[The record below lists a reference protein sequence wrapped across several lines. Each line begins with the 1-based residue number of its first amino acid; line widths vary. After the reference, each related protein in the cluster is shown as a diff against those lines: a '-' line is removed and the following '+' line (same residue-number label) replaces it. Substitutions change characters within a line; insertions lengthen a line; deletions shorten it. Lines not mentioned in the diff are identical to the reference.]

1 MFRGKR
7 LVMTG
12 IKTYLTDRT
21 GPKLW
26 LALIMLAAFSYF
38 GVTNGWWLAPFW
50 DNGVYA
56 RAVTEHLAGGDAY
69 RVEPFPFFPFVYHPY
84 VFASFL
90 GVHSVVPLWPALLVA
105 MLASA
110 VFASRAL
117 FRAAGIETREFATAL
132 AVTACFVMFGLT
144 SFASGNLVVTLDFLI
159 IGVSL
164 TRLALRGSYFG
175 PAAFAL
181 IVLGSLVKPYLLAY
195 LALVLLD
202 RRQLWQGGAVIVVG
216 AALAG
221 ILWVSGHWVMPDL
234 MARYL
239 ANIADLQT
247 PGRMDLGLTV
257 FALGYALLG
266 SNIAALGLHAV
277 VIGALAIWALQ
288 ALWRAQDRGTM
299 PAPMILA
306 LAWLVLTLINPR
318 MKDYDIGPALLFLA
332 PLLWPVTHRFRAVMT
347 GFMTFL
353 YLPLIIVVGAALMGV
368 RL

>member
-1 MFRGKR
+1 
-7 LVMTG
+7 MTR
-12 IKTYLTDRT
+12 IKTYLTDRS

-38 GVTNGWWLAPFW
+38 GIANGWWLAPFW

-84 VFASFL
+84 VFAGFL
-90 GVHSVVPLWPALLVA
+90 AVNALVPLWPALLVTMA
-105 MLASA
+105 GSA
-110 VFASRAL
+110 VFAGRAL
-117 FRAAGIETREFATAL
+117 LAAAAIPAREFATAL
-132 AVTACFVMFGLT
+132 AVSACFVMFGLT

-159 IGVSL
+159 IGTSL
-164 TRLALRGSYFG
+164 HLLARRGSYFG
-175 PAAFAL
+175 PMAFVL

-195 LALVLLD
+195 LGLALLD
-202 RRQLWQGGAVIVVG
+202 RRPLWRGVAVIVAG
-216 AALAG
+216 TALAG
-221 ILWVSGHWVMPDL
+221 GLWFSGHWIMPEL

-247 PGRMDLGLTV
+247 PSRMDLGITV
-257 FALGYALLG
+257 FALAYPLTG
-266 SNIAALGLHAV
+266 SNGAALTVHALV
-277 VIGALAIWALQ
+277 MGGFALWALRR
-288 ALWRAQDRGTM
+288 LWQLRDAGTAR
-299 PAPMILA
+299 PVMILA

-332 PLLWPVTHRFRAVMT
+332 PIVWPVAPRFRAVTT
-347 GFMTFL
+347 GFLSLL
-353 YLPLIIVVGAALMGV
+353 YLPLIIVVGAALVGI